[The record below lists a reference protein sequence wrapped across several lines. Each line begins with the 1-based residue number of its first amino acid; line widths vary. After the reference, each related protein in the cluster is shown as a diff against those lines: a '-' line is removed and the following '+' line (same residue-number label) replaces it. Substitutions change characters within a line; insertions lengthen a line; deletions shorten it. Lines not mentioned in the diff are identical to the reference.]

1 MLSAPSE
8 AELELAGA
16 RLGEALLEHGWKLAT
31 AESSTGGL
39 IGHVITLVPGASR
52 YYVGGV
58 ISYSTRLKET
68 LAGVDSGVL
77 ATSGPVAGRTTAE
90 MATGV
95 ARRCTADWGV
105 ATTGVAGPEPQDGH
119 PVGEVYVAAA
129 HPASDRVEVRG
140 LRLTGDRPAIRE
152 AAAAQALD
160 LLATCL
166 DLEGTDPGVRPAE
179 PT

>member
-1 MLSAPSE
+1 MNLSPAARVL
-8 AELELAGA
+8 AELQRRHETV
-16 RLGEALLEHGWKLAT
+16 AT
-31 AESSTGGL
+31 AESLTGGL
-39 IGHVITLVPGASR
+39 LGALLTAVPGASVG
-52 YYVGGV
+52 YVGGV
-58 ISYSTRLKET
+58 ISYATRLKET
-68 LAGVDSGVL
+68 LAGVDPRVL
-77 ATSGPVAGRTTAE
+77 ANSGPVAGRTAAE

-119 PVGEVYVAAA
+119 LVGEVYVAAA

-166 DLEGTDPGVRPAE
+166 DLESLDPGVRPAE